1 MTVFHCRTLAFLSLS
16 AAMPAQLLAQTS
28 EPAPVPTPAPTPAEP
43 DATFA
48 EKLAEKR
55 VFLPADFERFA
66 PRTALDMVNQL
77 PGFTLVSASS
87 DRGLG
92 QASENVLIN
101 GARVTDKS
109 GAASARLGTIPASDV
124 VRIEVSTAAS
134 LGIAGL
140 TGQVANVIL
149 KEDRKASGR
158 IEWSPRVRPD
168 YAKPT
173 LLRGSASYSGTKG
186 KLDYTVTLQ
195 NFGNRGAIGGPDYV
209 VLNPAGAI
217 TEQRDQRTQ
226 YNYDNARFG
235 TRFKYGGNDP
245 LQVNLN
251 LVYNPYWQRNL
262 NSQRRDRT
270 DTRDN
275 DWLTTSREAG
285 FVFEASGDV
294 SFPLS
299 GGALKLIGLRR
310 YQHAPFSQLQT
321 AVYDNGAPND
331 GVRFTRDARTG
342 ETIGRA
348 EYVWKGGPNSW
359 QLSFERAYNQID
371 QAGSLALLQPNGSF
385 KDIPFNGS
393 GIVAETRYEGVLS
406 LSRPLSSKLDLQIVG
421 GAEVSQLRHVDRNDP
436 AQKFFRPKGS
446 ISLGWRPAKGWDVSL
461 KLERKVG
468 QISMYDFLAEP
479 DLVLGRE
486 NDANFNL
493 VPPQSWQITGEIG
506 RNFGAWGK
514 TRLKLYAHRI
524 DDIVDF
530 IPVGTDGSAVG
541 NLPRA
546 TRYGIE
552 SVSTILGEPI
562 GFKGAKLDVTLGRE
576 FTNVRDPLT
585 GADRPISNAH
595 DYWADVTLRHD
606 IPGSQIAWGAY
617 FNVDHY
623 TSSYYLTEVN
633 RGWEGPYFGVFVE
646 HKNLLGM
653 KWKFDAFNI
662 TDARNHF
669 DRTVYTGRRNTAP
682 VSFTEAQNQ
691 RVSQIFTLTVT
702 KTF

>member
-1 MTVFHCRTLAFLSLS
+1 MTVFRCRTLACLGLS

-28 EPAPVPTPAPTPAEP
+28 EPAPAAQPA
-43 DATFA
+43 DAA
-48 EKLAEKR
+48 SQKR

-66 PRTALDMVNQL
+66 PKTALDMVNQL

-92 QASENVLIN
+92 QASENLLIN

-109 GAASARLGTIPASDV
+109 GAASARLGNVAAGDV
-124 VRIEVSTAAS
+124 ARIEVGTAAS
-134 LGIAGL
+134 FGIPGL
-140 TGQVANVIL
+140 TGQVANVVL
-149 KEDRKASGR
+149 KENRKASGR

-186 KLDYTVTLQ
+186 KLDYTFTLQ

-209 VLNPAGAI
+209 VLTPTGTI
-217 TEQRDQRTQ
+217 TEQRDQQVQ
-226 YNYDNARFG
+226 YNYDNVRFG
-235 TRFKYGGNDP
+235 TRLKFGGNDP

-262 NSQRRDRT
+262 NSQHRDRT
-270 DTRDN
+270 DAKDN

-285 FVFEASGDV
+285 FTFEASGDV
-294 SFPLS
+294 SFPLT
-299 GGALKLIGLRR
+299 GGSLKLIGLRR
-310 YQHAPFSQLQT
+310 DQHAPFSQLQT
-321 AVYDNGAPND
+321 AVYDNGAPTD

-348 EYVWKGGPNSW
+348 EYGWKGGPNSW
-359 QLSFERAYNQID
+359 QLSFERAYNRID
-371 QAGSLALLQPNGSF
+371 QVGSLSLLQANGSF
-385 KDIPFNGS
+385 LDIPFGGT
-393 GIVAETRYEGVLS
+393 GIVAETRYEGILS
-406 LSRPLSSKLDLQIVG
+406 FSRPLGSRLDLQVVG

-436 AQKFFRPKGS
+436 ARKFFRPKGS
-446 ISLGWRPAKGWDVSL
+446 ISLGWRPATGWDVSL

-468 QISMYDFLAEP
+468 QINMYDFLAQA
-479 DLVLGRE
+479 DLVLARE
-486 NDANFNL
+486 NDANPNL
-493 VPPQSWQITGEIG
+493 VPPQSWQLTGEIG

-514 TRLKLYAHRI
+514 TKLKLYAHRI

-530 IPVGTDGSAVG
+530 IPVGIDGSAVG

-552 SVSTILGEPI
+552 SVSTIQGEPI
-562 GFKGAKLDVTLGRE
+562 GFKGGKLDVTLGHE
-576 FTNVRDPLT
+576 FTHVRDPLT
-585 GADRPISNAH
+585 GADRTISNVR
-595 DYWADVTLRHD
+595 DYWTYVTLRHD

-633 RGWEGPYFGVFVE
+633 RNWEGPYFGVFIE

-653 KWKFDAFNI
+653 KWKLDAFNI

-669 DRTVYTGRRNTAP
+669 DRAVYAGRRNIAP
-682 VSFTEAQNQ
+682 VSFIEAQNQ
-691 RVSQIFTLTVT
+691 RVSQIFTLIVT